1 MTWCLHR
8 QTRGSGCQVAPV
20 VQVPAEPQ
28 ITGVSVP
35 ALLRTEHIKLLF
47 HSQDESMAIG
57 SMDHSA
63 SADRSSSLLAHL
75 AEEGSN
81 IQKSQEVWE
90 LLLGAGGSPSV
101 ELPPGPSSTGTA
113 MACSSSQKTEPCPK
127 SSFLLRNSFFKA
139 VLAPVFHSCL
149 FYARSRSTSVFSLL
163 KQLFRSF

>member
-47 HSQDESMAIG
+47 HSQDESMSIG
-57 SMDHSA
+57 SMDHLA

-149 FYARSRSTSVFSLL
+149 FYIRSRSTSVFSLL